1 MIMIVMVIG
10 TLQYA
15 ISLESEKEIP
25 IHVISFVCR
34 SRASIFRK
42 KSNVRVDQSATPL
55 VENDVRVL
63 RDKAERS
70 SSWSNDPAVREKI
83 KLMTVDEAAAIMLYT
98 QGHAHP
104 VC

>member
-1 MIMIVMVIG
+1 MIG

-15 ISLESEKEIP
+15 VSLESEKVIP
-25 IHVISFVCR
+25 IHVLSFVCR

-42 KSNVRVDQSATPL
+42 KSTRVDKSATPL

-70 SSWSNDPAVREKI
+70 SNWSNDPDVRERI
-83 KLMTVDEAAAIMLYT
+83 QIMTVDEAAAIMLYT
-98 QGHAHP
+98 QGHALSGSRP
-104 VC
+104 LVC